1 MEARHTSTGNSYLDL
16 RQKRAVPIEKKIKGS
31 MMLIAARGLV
41 GSWAKAQAIP
51 ATLVH
56 VVQGILQPHRL
67 PGAKPK
73 RIYPL
78 EM

>member
-1 MEARHTSTGNSYLDL
+1 
-16 RQKRAVPIEKKIKGS
+16 

-41 GSWAKAQAIP
+41 GSWARWAKAQAIP

-73 RIYPL
+73 RRKTL
-78 EM
+78 WKLNSLLL

>member
-1 MEARHTSTGNSYLDL
+1 
-16 RQKRAVPIEKKIKGS
+16 